1 MKIIKVTTLI
11 IKTDPNTLN
20 RLMDD
25 YSDSGYMNTC
35 GGDIIIDLTYIEDD
49 TDQFDH
55 FSEITSLSKS
65 DVEGAS
71 YVCLYA

>member
-1 MKIIKVTTLI
+1 MKTIKVTTLI

-25 YSDSGYMNTC
+25 YSDTGYMNTC

-55 FSEITSLSKS
+55 FSEITGLSKS
-65 DVEGAS
+65 DVEGVS

>member
-1 MKIIKVTTLI
+1 
-11 IKTDPNTLN
+11 
-20 RLMDD
+20 MDD

>member
-1 MKIIKVTTLI
+1 
-11 IKTDPNTLN
+11 
-20 RLMDD
+20 MDD
-25 YSDSGYMNTC
+25 YSDTGYMNTC

>member
-1 MKIIKVTTLI
+1 MKTVKVTTLI
-11 IKTDPNTLN
+11 TKTDPNTLN

-55 FSEITSLSKS
+55 FSEITNLSKS

>member
-1 MKIIKVTTLI
+1 MKIIKATTLI
-11 IKTDPNTLN
+11 IKTHPKTLN

-25 YSDSGYMNTC
+25 YSDSAYMNTC

-49 TDQFDH
+49 PDQFDH
-55 FSEITSLSKS
+55 FSEITRISKS

>member
-11 IKTDPNTLN
+11 IKTDPNTLD

-25 YSDSGYMNTC
+25 YSDSGYTNTN

-49 TDQFDH
+49 DEQLDH
-55 FSEITSLSKS
+55 FFEVTGLTKADI
-65 DVEGAS
+65 EGLGYICFFA
-71 YVCLYA
+71 

>member
-1 MKIIKVTTLI
+1 MKIKNYLVI

-55 FSEITSLSKS
+55 FSEITGLSKS

>member
-1 MKIIKVTTLI
+1 MKTVKVTTLI
-11 IKTDPNTLN
+11 TKTDPNTLN

-55 FSEITSLSKS
+55 FSGITNLSKS

>member
-55 FSEITSLSKS
+55 FSEITGLSKS